1 MHATA
6 LSFQQILEKETGKL
20 SGLIDKTDF
29 FNRLLSGK
37 LSKFDYLLFITNE
50 YFIFHALEKYLKQH
64 NVDKSLGKVVV
75 PGMYRSSNIVAD
87 IVAISGIYPDEKLKV
102 KTTEVIENRIAEIFN
117 KNPVLLLA
125 WAYRLYFNRLI
136 KGDVI
141 SVILK
146 TSYQFE
152 DRFFSSF
159 QFRNLSNPELS
170 KKQFLHHLEL
180 AINTDKELLK
190 QFLLEVNLSSI
201 LLTSLL
207 MEMFSKKE

>member
-20 SGLIDKTDF
+20 SGLIDNTGF
-29 FNRLLSGK
+29 FNRLLNGK

-50 YFIFHALEKYLKQH
+50 YFIFHTIEKYLKQY
-64 NVDKSLGKVVV
+64 NVDERLRKVVD
-75 PGMYRSSNIVAD
+75 PAMHRASIIVAD
-87 IVAISGIYPDEKLKV
+87 IVAISGIYPDEKLKA

-117 KNPVLLLA
+117 TNPVLLLA
-125 WAYRLYFNRLI
+125 WSYRLYFNRLI

-152 DRFFSSF
+152 ERFFSSF
-159 QFRNLSNPELS
+159 QFKSLSNPELS
-170 KKQFLHHLEL
+170 KKQFLNHLEL
-180 AINTDKELLK
+180 VFNSDKELLK

-207 MEMFSKKE
+207 IEMFSNKK